1 MVFQVKEH
9 KSKYVWTGKPRNF
22 LGMAFNFTRFI
33 ITTEKV
39 VTRKGFL
46 NVKEDEILIYR
57 IIDKRMELPL
67 GQRIFGCGTIYL
79 RAKDS
84 DTPEKALKQVRH
96 PRALTEILDK
106 LIEDSKLKYKVGGR
120 DMYGAAG
127 NDGENADDVDF
138 SDGVTDGP
146 EVHH

>member
-1 MVFQVKEH
+1 
-9 KSKYVWTGKPRNF
+9 
-22 LGMAFNFTRFI
+22 MAFNFTRFI
-33 ITTEKV
+33 ITSEKV

-57 IIDKRMELPL
+57 ILDKRMELPL

-96 PRALTEILDK
+96 PRELTEILDK
-106 LIEDSKLKYKVGGR
+106 LIEDSKLKYRIGGR
-120 DMYGAAG
+120 DMYGAA
-127 NDGENADDVDF
+127 DSEGETDSDSDF
-138 SDGVTDGP
+138 SNGVMDGP
-146 EVHH
+146 EQHN